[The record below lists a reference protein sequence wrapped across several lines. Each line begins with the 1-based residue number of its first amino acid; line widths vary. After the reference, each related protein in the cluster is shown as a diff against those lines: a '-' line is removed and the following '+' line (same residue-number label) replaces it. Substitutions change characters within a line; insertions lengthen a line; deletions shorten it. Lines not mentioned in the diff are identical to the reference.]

1 MLKRR
6 GLFIK
11 HGRRGVAIVPTDG
24 AQIQNLYQVCEA
36 LDDLAECLAAM
47 RVEANSTD
55 NAGIENLKAAFEAGT
70 VLDDKA
76 AISDL
81 IKTDVADHCALHGLY
96 GNPEIAR
103 TIEEHWQQGS
113 TPARA

>member
-1 MLKRR
+1 MLTRR
-6 GLFIK
+6 GLVIK

-36 LDDLAECLAAM
+36 HDVAECLAAM

-55 NAGIENLKAAFEAGT
+55 NAEIENLKAAFEAGT

-76 AISDL
+76 AVIDL
-81 IKTDVADHCALHGLY
+81 IKTDVADHCALHGLS

-103 TIEEHWQQGS
+103 NNEEHWQQGS
-113 TPARA
+113 TLARA